1 VIEKTKP
8 SDDWPDVGS
17 VEFHDYST
25 RYREE
30 RDPVLKNISANI
42 KGSEKVDTLHISMYY
57 KTYKFYICVF
67 LMCFNTM
74 VN

>member
-1 VIEKTKP
+1 MIEKTKP

-30 RDPVLKNISANI
+30 RDPVLKDISANI
-42 KGSEKVDTLHISMYY
+42 QGSEKVVAPCIS
-57 KTYKFYICVF
+57 ILSVADI
-67 LMCFNTM
+67 
-74 VN
+74 

>member
-30 RDPVLKNISANI
+30 RDPVLKDISANI
-42 KGSEKVDTLHISMYY
+42 QGSEKVVAPCIS
-57 KTYKFYICVF
+57 I
-67 LMCFNTM
+67 
-74 VN
+74 